1 MNRSFTSLL
10 CGIVLTGAF
19 LVTGNVQARQN
30 AQHPAPD
37 NTRVNRDKQPTADQA
52 KNNLSDRDLSKRIR
66 QDVVHDKS
74 LSSYGHNVKIVAQ
87 HGKVTLRGPVHSD
100 DEKRA
105 IEEHARKYAG
115 DGNIDNQIE
124 VKNDQKSDRGH

>member
-19 LVTGNVQARQN
+19 LMTGNVQARQDG
-30 AQHPAPD
+30 QHPAPD

-52 KNNLSDRDLSKRIR
+52 KNNLSDRDLAKRIR

-74 LSSYGHNVKIVAQ
+74 LSSYGHNVKVVAQ

-105 IEEHARKYAG
+105 VEEHARKYAG

-124 VKNDQKSDRGH
+124 VKNDHK

>member
-1 MNRSFTSLL
+1 MTRSFTSLF

-19 LVTGNVQARQN
+19 LMAGNVQARQDG
-30 AQHPAPD
+30 QHPAPD
-37 NTRVNRDKQPTADQA
+37 NTRVNRDQQPTADQA
-52 KNNLSDRDLSKRIR
+52 KNNYSDRDLQKHIR

-74 LSSYGHNVKIVAQ
+74 LSSYGHNVKIIAQ

-124 VKNDQKSDRGH
+124 VKNDRKSDRGH